1 MMMELDDASRS
12 GQEVGAVSVDRFAT
26 LLYGIGEA
34 AGYLSIPPSTLTTWA
49 YGYERRRGAG
59 ARPFRAE
66 PVITAARPDRSTDPA
81 VPFIGLAEAYT
92 LAAFRN
98 AGVPMQRIRPA
109 IDALASELGLE
120 YALASRRLYT
130 DGAEVLYDYA
140 QHAGDTP
147 EGESARELVVVRNNQ
162 RVFSEVVEQYLRRI
176 DFAGDGYARLIRL
189 PQYRESEVT
198 VDPDHGFGRPRFVR
212 GGASVDDVIDLFR
225 TGESVDTVAA
235 EFGLSRGDVEDAI
248 RVATQATAA

>member
-1 MMMELDDASRS
+1 MMELDDASRS
-12 GQEVGAVSVDRFAT
+12 GQEVGAVRLTRFAT

-98 AGVPMQRIRPA
+98 AGVPMQHIQEA

-120 YALASRRLYT
+120 YALAGRRLYT

-140 QHAGDTP
+140 PHMQATRPRASPH
-147 EGESARELVVVRNNQ
+147 ESSSSCSSDQ

-198 VDPDHGFGRPRFVR
+198 VDPDHGFGRPRFDPCR
-212 GGASVDDVIDLFR
+212 HPSN
-225 TGESVDTVAA
+225 
-235 EFGLSRGDVEDAI
+235 SRLDSSW
-248 RVATQATAA
+248 TAASAAKRCRKGSAWTAGTL

>member
-1 MMMELDDASRS
+1 MAVVARW
-12 GQEVGAVSVDRFAT
+12 EVEAVAVDRFGT

-34 AGYLSIPPSTLTTWA
+34 AAYLSVPPSTLTTWA
-49 YGYERRRGAG
+49 YGYERRRGTELH
-59 ARPFRAE
+59 PFRAE
-66 PVITAARPDRSTDPA
+66 PIITAVRPEHRSDPA

-92 LAAFRN
+92 LAAFRK

-109 IDALASELGLE
+109 VDALATELGLE
-120 YALASRRLYT
+120 HALASRRLYT

-162 RVFSEVVEQYLRRI
+162 RVFSEVIEQYLQRI
-176 DFAGDGYARLIRL
+176 DFAGDGYAQLIRL
-189 PQYRESEVT
+189 PQYRVAEVT
-198 VDPDHGFGRPRFVR
+198 IDPDHAFGRPRFVR

-225 TGESVDTVAA
+225 AGEPVDTVAQ
-235 EFGLSRGDVEDAI
+235 EFGLSRDEVEDAI
-248 RVATQATAA
+248 RVVTRATAA